1 MSLYDTFAAR
11 GMISQVTHDDPIQ
24 KLLREQTGVKIYTG
38 FDPTA
43 DSLHIGHLIP
53 VMGLARAQRAGHHP
67 IALVGG
73 GTALIGDPTGKT
85 ELRKI
90 LTKEDINHNVECIRK
105 QLSNFIDF
113 SDNKATLVN
122 NLDWLGEKNYLEMLR
137 DIGRHFSVNRMLTAE
152 CFKQRMEHGL
162 SFLEFNYMI
171 LQAYDFM
178 HLQKNYD
185 CQIQMGGDDQWSNM
199 IAGVDL
205 TRRVLSK
212 EVYALTYPLLTTS
225 DGKKMGK
232 TEKGA
237 VWLDPEKT
245 SPYEYYQYWRN
256 IPDDRVA
263 ICLNLF
269 TFLSEDEVAQL
280 SAAQG
285 SELNQSKS
293 VLAYEATKLL
303 HGQDA
308 ADQAKQAAQAAFGGG
323 DNKADIPSVEINADQ
338 IEAEGIALF
347 DLLRVAELAASGN
360 EARRLVK
367 GGGIYVNGE
376 RMSDPEQKFP
386 LSTFENPLEL
396 RKGKKHHRLVQLK
409 SE

>member
-1 MSLYDTFAAR
+1 MGLYNTLQQR
-11 GMISQVTHDDPIQ
+11 ELVSQVTHPDPLRD
-24 KLLREQTGVKIYTG
+24 LLESESGVKIYTG

-53 VMGLARAQRAGHHP
+53 VMGLAHAQREGHHP

-85 ELRKI
+85 ALRQM
-90 LTKEDINHNVECIRK
+90 LTREDIDNNLKSIGK
-105 QLSNFIDF
+105 QLSHFIDF
-113 SDNKATLVN
+113 DDGKATLVN
-122 NLDWLGEKNYLEMLR
+122 NLDWLGEKNYLDMLR

-178 HLQKNYD
+178 HLNKEMD
-185 CQIQMGGDDQWSNM
+185 CRVQLGGDDQWSNM

-205 TRRVLSK
+205 TRRMSQE

-237 VWLDPEKT
+237 VWLDPNKT
-245 SPYEYYQYWRN
+245 TPHEYFQYWRN
-256 IPDDRVA
+256 VPDDRLEV
-263 ICLNLF
+263 CLKYF
-269 TFLSEDEVAQL
+269 TFLDVEEVESL
-280 SAAQG
+280 VKVEGSA
-285 SELNQSKS
+285 LNDAK
-293 VLAYEATKLL
+293 VRLAWEATALL
-303 HGQDA
+303 HGDDA
-308 ADQAKQAAQAAFGGG
+308 ANDARDAAKAAFSGG
-323 DNKADIPSVEINADQ
+323 ADRDKIPTTLLSQRDV
-338 IEAEGIALF
+338 AEGLPLF
-347 DLLRVAELAASGN
+347 DLLRRSGLAASGG

-367 GGGIYVNGE
+367 GGGVSINGE
-376 RMSDPEQKFP
+376 KINDPEKRYVV
-386 LSTFENPLEL
+386 SDFEDSLEL
-396 RKGKKHHRLVQLK
+396 RKGKKNIHLFKLAD
-409 SE
+409 